1 MDDRLKDIP
10 IVFIEDGIKKTE
22 TLKTFFLT
30 RPIFHINKHPT
41 KKFMRIITAYSIELV
56 QIDGVVMPKYSAIV
70 LCTALYWKF
79 VKPVIK
85 CIFKKD
91 SKKSKKVIE

>member
-1 MDDRLKDIP
+1 MDDRLKNIP
-10 IVFIEDGIKKTE
+10 IVFIEDGINKTE

-41 KKFMRIITAYSIELV
+41 KKFMRVITAYSIELV

>member
-1 MDDRLKDIP
+1 
-10 IVFIEDGIKKTE
+10 
-22 TLKTFFLT
+22 
-30 RPIFHINKHPT
+30 
-41 KKFMRIITAYSIELV
+41 MRIITAYSIELV
-56 QIDGVVMPKYSAIV
+56 QIDGVVTPKYSAIV

-91 SKKSKKVIE
+91 FRKSKKVIE

>member
-41 KKFMRIITAYSIELV
+41 KKFMRIITAYSIELD
-56 QIDGVVMPKYSAIV
+56 QIEGVVVPKYSAIV

-79 VKPVIK
+79 VKPIIK

-91 SKKSKKVIE
+91 SRKSKKVIE

>member
-1 MDDRLKDIP
+1 MDDRLKNIP
-10 IVFIEDGIKKTE
+10 IIFIEDGIKKTE

-41 KKFMRIITAYSIELV
+41 KKFMRVITAYSIELV
-56 QIDGVVMPKYSAIV
+56 QIDGIVMPKYSAIV